1 MVEDY
6 DIKLVC
12 FVVVTFLADM
22 HKGVS
27 LVISSEDGVLN
38 DIFEHNEII
47 QRHLLFLDFTDVISV
62 SLSKQKLKRFSDH
75 VFCLFRNIPS
85 FRLQFS
91 I

>member
-27 LVISSEDGVLN
+27 LVISSDDGVLK
-38 DIFEHNEII
+38 DIFGHNEII

-62 SLSKQKLKRFSDH
+62 SLSKQTLKMFYSDRLGIH
-75 VFCLFRNIPS
+75 VFCLFS
-85 FRLQFS
+85 
-91 I
+91 